1 MDRERFEVLVEKALA
16 DLPEFF
22 QKKLENI
29 AVVIEEEPPPEIADK
44 YPGQLLLGLYQ
55 GVPRTQR
62 SVWSLYPYPDVIS
75 IYQRNIERV
84 CRTEAEIVRQV
95 RQTVMHEIG
104 HYFGLDEDKLREMG
118 L

>member
-1 MDRERFEVLVEKALA
+1 VR
-16 DLPEFF
+16 
-22 QKKLENI
+22 
-29 AVVIEEEPPPEIADK
+29 
-44 YPGQLLLGLYQ
+44 
-55 GVPRTQR
+55 RTR
-62 SVWSLYPYPDVIS
+62 RRVCYLYPYPDVIS